1 MKFKEFSGEELMKR
15 VNALHDNVTCSP
27 MLGTVFYTI
36 ESSNS
41 KIIELKKHY
50 KPELDKPGI
59 FTDYH
64 KNLRIQKELIELMN
78 KKLWA
83 NGFYG
88 ERNWNPQ
95 GALKLHLNLNKIAE
109 MDEAIILGLIHL
121 LIQESESPDNNLSFS
136 FKIIDPS
143 NRAHDRFFDTDQL
156 TLYFDKYSSA
166 ADMIRLSQKIEDY
179 LLSNSVPPNT
189 IKRGPKDSFG
199 FNSFVSARFDT
210 NRLLGQYDVY
220 PFFDLELEKFFKSHS
235 VDELNIPICA
245 FEAVFNMV
253 LIADIA
259 RNIKVKGSGLSKK
272 ESAAVQAEFETMLQD
287 PKKYMS
293 HSEIKVR
300 LMVQQKLSQAPAKV
314 RSIIHSVQQYGLKFT
329 QCTTYEEINH
339 YLKQE
344 VQNLDQ
350 QNAAFKNIESDFVK
364 LDQII
369 VNEFKRLVE
378 DKLRKLNQAAEVQ
391 RIRLSQIHNNTFQEL
406 LLQISNKSNLLRE
419 ELCPEKALIAENLYT
434 QLKAA
439 FDLYQS
445 SSKTGQDYQQFK
457 DECTKEINSAKPHLE
472 THRGWKEIFVNLAIG
487 IVTLGLAFV
496 INYSCSKGNAFF
508 FKVNTDSA
516 NKLNDLS
523 HIIDEMNMSPSAA

>member
-15 VNALHDNVTCSP
+15 VNALQENVTCSP
-27 MLGTVFYTI
+27 MLGTVFYII

-41 KIIELKKHY
+41 KTIELKKHY

-64 KNLRIQKELIELMN
+64 TNLRKQKELIDLMN
-78 KKLWA
+78 RKLWA
-83 NGFYG
+83 NGFNG
-88 ERNWNPQ
+88 ERNWNPY

-121 LIQESESPDNNLSFS
+121 LIQETESPDNNLSFS

-143 NRAHDRFFDTDQL
+143 SRVHARFFYTDQL
-156 TLYFDKYSSA
+156 TVYFDKYSSA

-179 LLSNSVPPNT
+179 LLSNNVPPNT

-220 PFFDLELEKFFKSHS
+220 PFFDLELEKFFKAHS

-245 FEAVFNMV
+245 LEAVFNTV
-253 LIADIA
+253 LITDIA
-259 RNIKVKGSGLSKK
+259 QNIKVKGAGLTKK
-272 ESAAVQAEFETMLQD
+272 ERDAVQAEFVKMLQD

-293 HSEIKVR
+293 HCDIKVR
-300 LMVQQKLSQAPAKV
+300 ITLQQKLSQAPAEV
-314 RSIIHSVQQYGLKFT
+314 RSIIHSVQQNGLSFT

-344 VQNLDQ
+344 VTNLNQ
-350 QNAAFKNIESDFVK
+350 QSAAFKNIESDFVK
-364 LDQII
+364 LDQVI

-378 DKLRKLNQAAEVQ
+378 DKLSELNQAAEAQ
-391 RIRLSQIHNNTFQEL
+391 RIRLSQIHNNKFQEL
-406 LLQISNKSNLLRE
+406 LLKISNKSKQLRE
-419 ELCPEKALIAENLYT
+419 EQYPDKALIAENLHT
-434 QLKAA
+434 KIKDA

-445 SSKTGQDYQQFK
+445 SSKTRQDYQQFK
-457 DECTKEINSAKPHLE
+457 EECTKEINAAKPHLE
-472 THRGWKEIFVNLAIG
+472 EHRGWKQIFVNMAIG
-487 IVTLGLAFV
+487 IATLGLAFV
-496 INYSCSKGNAFF
+496 INYSCSKSNAFF
-508 FKVNTDSA
+508 FKVNTDSV
-516 NKLNDLS
+516 NKLKDMS
-523 HIIDEMNMSPSAA
+523 QIIDDMNTSPSAA

>member
-41 KIIELKKHY
+41 KTIELKKLY
-50 KPELDKPGI
+50 KPELDKPGT

-64 KNLRIQKELIELMN
+64 KNLRKQKELIELMN

-88 ERNWNPQ
+88 EHNWNPQ

-143 NRAHDRFFDTDQL
+143 NRDHARFLDTDQL
-156 TLYFDKYSSA
+156 TLYFDKYSSV
-166 ADMIRLSQKIEDY
+166 ADLIRLSQKIEDY
-179 LLSNSVPPNT
+179 LLSNNVPPNT

-220 PFFDLELEKFFKSHS
+220 PFFDLELEKFFKTHS
-235 VDELNIPICA
+235 VDELTIPICA

-259 RNIKVKGSGLSKK
+259 RNIKVKGSGLNKT
-272 ESAAVQAEFETMLQD
+272 ESDAVQAEFVTMLRD

-293 HSEIKVR
+293 HSEINVR
-300 LMVQQKLSQAPAKV
+300 LLVQQKLSQAPAKV
-314 RSIIHSVQQYGLKFT
+314 RNIIHSVQQHGLDFT

-344 VQNLDQ
+344 VKKLNQ
-350 QNAAFKNIESDFVK
+350 QISAFKAIERDFAK
-364 LDQII
+364 LDQVI
-369 VNEFKRLVE
+369 VTEFKRLSE
-378 DKLRKLNQAAEVQ
+378 DKLSELNQAAKAQ
-391 RIRLSQIHNNTFQEL
+391 RIRLSQIHSNKFQEL
-406 LLQISNKSNLLRE
+406 LLQISNKSKQLSE
-419 ELCPEKALIAENLYT
+419 EKCPDEALIAEHLHT
-434 QLKAA
+434 KLKAA

-457 DECTKEINSAKPHLE
+457 DECAKEINAAKPHLE
-472 THRGWKEIFVNLAIG
+472 KHRGWKEIFVNLAIG
-487 IVTLGLAFV
+487 LVTLGLAFV

-508 FKVNTDSA
+508 FKVNTDSV

-523 HIIDEMNMSPSAA
+523 HIIDDMNMSPSAA